1 MGLEIARD
9 SFTREDELR
18 FVARLHACLA
28 ALREVLARPGFGR
41 GPLRIGME
49 LELSLVD
56 GAGRP
61 LMRNAE
67 VLADCDVPRMA
78 VELDRFNV
86 EYNSLPVALA
96 GAPFTTLAGEL
107 EAAMRGVDAA
117 AGRHGG
123 RVAAVGILPTLRE
136 GDLQRDALT
145 DVARFRALSARIRE
159 LRGAPFRVRLDGPE
173 PVTLTC
179 DDVTLEGANTSLQ
192 IHLQVPPERFAD
204 VYNAAQIATAP
215 VLAASG
221 NSPILAGRLGWEET
235 RVALFRQAV
244 DDRDPAA
251 SWRPARVS
259 FGNGWVRSG
268 PEELFA
274 ESVAL
279 HQPLLPVVGDEDPM
293 AAVANG
299 RPPQLSE
306 LRLHHGTV
314 WRWNRVVYDPDGDG
328 NVRLELRSLPAGPT
342 TADMVANAAFLVG
355 LTLALTDH
363 SPWMTAALPFR
374 YAEHNFMEAARHGL
388 DATLLWPAELAPSPR
403 PEPVA
408 RMLPALV
415 DLADRGLAGAGVGDA
430 ERDAH
435 LGLVRRRIAAGVTGS
450 RWQRRTVVALEG
462 AMGRDAAVAEMLRR
476 YLDLAAAGAPVHT
489 WPEPANGVRPRA
501 PA

>member
-1 MGLEIARD
+1 M
-9 SFTREDELR
+9 
-18 FVARLHACLA
+18 
-28 ALREVLARPGFGR
+28 
-41 GPLRIGME
+41 
-49 LELSLVD
+49 
-56 GAGRP
+56 
-61 LMRNAE
+61 
-67 VLADCDVPRMA
+67 
-78 VELDRFNV
+78 
-86 EYNSLPVALA
+86 
-96 GAPFTTLAGEL
+96 
-107 EAAMRGVDAA
+107 
-117 AGRHGG
+117 
-123 RVAAVGILPTLRE
+123 
-136 GDLQRDALT
+136 
-145 DVARFRALSARIRE
+145 
-159 LRGAPFRVRLDGPE
+159 
-173 PVTLTC
+173 
-179 DDVTLEGANTSLQ
+179 
-192 IHLQVPPERFAD
+192 
-204 VYNAAQIATAP
+204 
-215 VLAASG
+215 
-221 NSPILAGRLGWEET
+221 
-235 RVALFRQAV
+235 
-244 DDRDPAA
+244 
-251 SWRPARVS
+251 
-259 FGNGWVRSG
+259 
-268 PEELFA
+268 
-274 ESVAL
+274 
-279 HQPLLPVVGDEDPM
+279 
-293 AAVANG
+293 
-299 RPPQLSE
+299 
-306 LRLHHGTV
+306 
-314 WRWNRVVYDPDGDG
+314 VYDPDGDG